1 MFVHANE
8 VKTARNLTVGVIEL
22 ELIAAV
28 NVDAQIAKIDPFYF
42 IIQIISIFFI
52 YLKDRRYY

>member
-1 MFVHANE
+1 MFVHVNE

-42 IIQIISIFFI
+42 IMQIISIFFI
-52 YLKDRRYY
+52 YLKDRKYY